1 MPELQVQVQK
11 DACGHL
17 LAVLHVKDLYVVG
30 FPAVVLGQAGRP
42 RHPLLPAT
50 LGFLY
55 FSQDETVHTLPC

>member
-42 RHPLLPAT
+42 RHPLLPTT

-55 FSQDETVHTLPC
+55 